1 MIDPVTSTL
10 PATNTNPSQS
20 GAKKVLC
27 HTPFGDVMVDEMST
41 PDLAGAFGTKSASMV
56 TAPTIPASVAP
67 VNASLSDIPSLE
79 PSSTT
84 PDPHSIPTP
93 QSVFG
98 NDVWIKQPE
107 GEAPN
112 GVRWAYNPIYFATKE
127 TAQKIAAMVGG
138 KVV

>member
-1 MIDPVTSTL
+1 MIDSVTSTL
-10 PATNTNPSQS
+10 PAANVNPNQS
-20 GAKKVLC
+20 GASKVLC

-67 VNASLSDIPSLE
+67 VTTPASARAFTTLDTPSG
-79 PSSTT
+79 TIQ

-98 NDVWIKQPE
+98 
-107 GEAPN
+107 
-112 GVRWAYNPIYFATKE
+112 
-127 TAQKIAAMVGG
+127 
-138 KVV
+138 